1 MDSNGGGYPMGGMG
15 IDPGLLALMK
25 NGGNDDKT
33 LWLFLL
39 LLLYG
44 RKGFGGGYDGEGVR
58 TPATYA
64 DLAATQNSLQNCMT
78 AFSNETARQFADSQ
92 MQASNIAQSQERD
105 IFATQA
111 SIANASNNNL
121 MGQKDLASQ
130 LAACCC
136 DLRVGQ
142 QATIN
147 AIDKC
152 CCENQ
157 NAIALQTNQLQQ
169 TMCDNTQKILDQQTN
184 LRISQLETELGICRD
199 NLSNA
204 QQTATLQASIREACC
219 QPCQPCH
226 PHPWPWWG
234 QQGNGNGNGG
244 PPGPP

>member
-1 MDSNGGGYPMGGMG
+1 MDNSGGGYGSMGM
-15 IDPGLLALMK
+15 DPGLLALMQQG
-25 NGGNDDKT
+25 NAGGGGGFQWAY
-33 LWLFLL
+33 WLPWLL
-39 LLLYG
+39 IFG
-44 RKGFGGGYDGEGVR
+44 RRGFGFDGEGGGGVR

-64 DLAATQNSLQNCMT
+64 DLSATQNALQGCFN
-78 AFSNETARQFADSQ
+78 AFANETARQFADSQ

-121 MGQKDLASQ
+121 MGQKDIMAQ

-142 QATIN
+142 QSTIN

-152 CCENQ
+152 CCETQ
-157 NAIALQTNQLQQ
+157 NAIAIQTNQLQR
-169 TMCDNTQKILDQQTN
+169 TMCDNTQKILDQQTAM
-184 LRISQLETELGICRD
+184 RISELETNLGICRD
-199 NLSNA
+199 QLSNA

-219 QPCQPCH
+219 QPCQP
-226 PHPWPWWG
+226 HPWWPWMN
-234 QQGNGNGNGG
+234 QGNGGNGG